1 MSKNMAIGLICF
13 ISLIAISTVTSAQD
27 PWEDYPW
34 DTTYGD
40 ETALLFGLGLTV
52 CLILVLV
59 PLIIGILACIWLYK
73 DAEKRG
79 KQGALW
85 VILLILAAIFLS
97 FLGLIIVI
105 IIWLVIRPPI
115 GGEKPAAVAPAEP
128 DRRCPNCGRGIP
140 MDARTC
146 PYCGKNFESSP

>member
-1 MSKNMAIGLICF
+1 MAIGLICF
-13 ISLIAISTVTSAQD
+13 ISLIAISAVASAQD

-34 DTTYGD
+34 STTD
-40 ETALLFGLGLTV
+40 EAALFMGLGLTV

-59 PLIIGILACIWLYK
+59 PLIIAILACIWIYK
-73 DAEKRG
+73 DAEQRG

-97 FLGLIIVI
+97 FLGLLIVI

-115 GGEKPAAVAPAEP
+115 GGEKPAA
-128 DRRCPNCGRGIP
+128 
-140 MDARTC
+140 AR
-146 PYCGKNFESSP
+146 P